1 MIMYIIL
8 LLMRQIVLIEKF
20 CKIEVQEKDSYY
32 ITLE

>member
-8 LLMRQIVLIEKF
+8 LLMRQIVLTEKF
-20 CKIEVQEKDSYY
+20 CKIEVQEKDSHY